1 MAEIRVRNLPDWL
14 VAWYKDSAE
23 QQGKTL
29 EGFMRQMLQESA
41 LSKQAA
47 VAAKLQEG
55 LDRLAEKYD
64 VMPDSTPLIREMR
77 YERG

>member
-1 MAEIRVRNLPDWL
+1 MAEMRVRNLPDWL
-14 VAWYKDSAE
+14 VEWYKDSAE

-29 EGFMRQMLQESA
+29 EGFMRQMLHDSA

-47 VAAKLQEG
+47 FAARLQEG
-55 LDRLAEKYD
+55 LDQLAEKYD

-77 YERG
+77 DERG